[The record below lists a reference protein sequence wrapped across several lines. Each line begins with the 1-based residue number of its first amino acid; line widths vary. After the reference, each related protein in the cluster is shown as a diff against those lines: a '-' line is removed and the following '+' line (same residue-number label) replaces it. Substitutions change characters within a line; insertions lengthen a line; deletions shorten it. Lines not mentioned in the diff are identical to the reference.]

1 MALKAAG
8 SKPHSVAIYARIS
21 QDGEGSGLGVRRQE
35 EDCRELAD
43 RRGWP
48 VAGIY
53 VDNDVSAYSGKVR
66 PQYRQMLHDIRD
78 GVIDGLIVW
87 HLDRLHRRPK
97 ELEEFFEICDQAT
110 LKHMASVSGD
120 VDLSTDDGR
129 FHARIL
135 GAVARKESDDKSRRI
150 KRKHVELA
158 RDGQHLGG
166 VGVPLGYSYD
176 LATKELAIVPK
187 EAEVVRL
194 VFDRFLE
201 GWGLRQIAKEVE
213 ERGVIGKRGR
223 TRWRGTGGITKIL
236 DNPTYAGFRHYL
248 GELTEGK
255 WEPLISREQW
265 EQSCAL
271 REAAKATSPAQNRKG
286 KGKALLSNLLTCECG
301 EPMWRDSYASNDARS
316 AYKCRRSKTKKWGDC
331 TAGAIS
337 AQRVERLIEE
347 AFLTRIAGP
356 YSEHVQT
363 KPRSALVDGSTK
375 SSSGPEEEL
384 RRIEQQMERLIEL
397 SLDAPGPL
405 AARKFNEK
413 AEQLETR
420 RKELLKG
427 RSLRVAAGVEER
439 RRLDGIKQLRERLGD
454 LPTIWQHATSEER
467 NMFLRLTIDTATV
480 HGPGRPKK
488 IRVAWAEW
496 LGGES
501 EEL

>member
-1 MALKAAG
+1 M
-8 SKPHSVAIYARIS
+8 
-21 QDGEGSGLGVRRQE
+21 GVRRQE

-48 VAGIY
+48 LAGIY

-66 PQYRQMLHDIRD
+66 PQYRQMLHDIRE

-97 ELEEFFEICDQAT
+97 ELEEFFEICDQAA

-120 VDLSTDDGR
+120 IDLSTDDGR

-176 LATKELAIVPK
+176 PATKELAIVPK

-194 VFDRFLE
+194 VFDRFLQ
-201 GWGLRQIAKEVE
+201 GWGLRQIAREVE

-223 TRWRGTGGITKIL
+223 TRWNGTGGITKIL
-236 DNPTYAGFRHYL
+236 DNPTYAGFRHYR
-248 GELTEGK
+248 GELTDGK
-255 WEPLISREQW
+255 WEPLISREHW
-265 EQSCAL
+265 DHACAL
-271 REAAKATSPAQNRKG
+271 REAARAASPAQNRKG

-301 EPMWRDSYASNDARS
+301 AAMWRDSYASNEARS
-316 AYKCRRSKTKKWGDC
+316 AYKCSQSKTKKWGDC
-331 TAGAIS
+331 TAGGIS
-337 AQRVERLIEE
+337 ALRAERIIEE
-347 AFLTRIAGP
+347 AFLTRISAP
-356 YSEHVQT
+356 FREHVQQ
-363 KPRSALVDGSTK
+363 KPRASLVEASAAPR
-375 SSSGPEEEL
+375 SGPEEEL
-384 RRIEQQMERLIEL
+384 RRIEQQMERLLDL
-397 SLDAPGPL
+397 SLDSPGPL
-405 AARKFNEK
+405 ASRKFNEK
-413 AEQLETR
+413 AEQLEAR

-427 RSLRVAAGVEER
+427 RSLRVAAGVEDQ
-439 RRLDGIKQLRERLGD
+439 RRLDGIKELRDRIGD
-454 LPTIWQHATSEER
+454 LPTIWQHASAEER
-467 NMFLRLTIDTATV
+467 NMFLRLAIDTATV

-488 IRVAWAEW
+488 IRLLWADW
-496 LGGES
+496 LGGDRDEF
-501 EEL
+501 

>member
-1 MALKAAG
+1 MATAVKATPK
-8 SKPHSVAIYARIS
+8 STAIYCRIS

-35 EDCRELAD
+35 EDCGELAD

-48 VAGIY
+48 ITAIY

-66 PQYRQMLHDIRD
+66 PQYRQMLQDIRD
-78 GVIDGLIVW
+78 GAVDGVIVW

-97 ELEEFFEICDQAT
+97 ELEEFFEICDQAA

-120 VDLSTDDGR
+120 IDLSTDDGR

-176 LATKELAIVPK
+176 PATKELSIVPQ
-187 EAEVVRL
+187 EAEIVRL

-201 GWGLRQIAKEVE
+201 GWALRQIAREVQ
-213 ERGVIGKRGR
+213 ERGVVGKRGR
-223 TRWRGTGGITKIL
+223 KRWTNGAITRIL
-236 DNPTYAGFRHYL
+236 DNPTFASFRHYR

-265 EQSCAL
+265 DQACAL
-271 REAAKATSPAQNRKG
+271 REAARAASPSQNRKG
-286 KGKALLSNLLTCECG
+286 KGKSLLSNLLTCECG
-301 EPMWRDSYASNDARS
+301 AAMWRDSYASDDSRS
-316 AYKCRRSKTKKWGDC
+316 AYKCSRSKTKKWGDC
-331 TAGAIS
+331 TAGMVS
-337 AQRVERLIEE
+337 ANRAERMIEE
-347 AFLTRIAGP
+347 AFLRRIARP
-356 YSEHVQT
+356 FREKVQG
-363 KPRSALVDGSTK
+363 KPRSSLVDGSTTRR
-375 SSSGPEEEL
+375 SGPEDEL
-384 RRIEQQMERLIEL
+384 RKIESQMERLIEL
-397 SLDAPGPL
+397 SLDPPGPL

-413 AEQLETR
+413 AEQLESR
-420 RKELLKG
+420 RKELLRG
-427 RSLRVAAGVEER
+427 RSLRVAAGVEDR
-439 RRLDGIKQLRERLGD
+439 RRLDGIKELRARIGD
-454 LPTIWQHATSEER
+454 LPTIWQNATSEER
-467 NMFLRLTIDTATV
+467 NMFLRLAIDKV
-480 HGPGRPKK
+480 SIHGPGRPKK
-488 IRVAWAEW
+488 IRVTWADW

>member
-1 MALKAAG
+1 M
-8 SKPHSVAIYARIS
+8 
-21 QDGEGSGLGVRRQE
+21 GVRRQE

-48 VAGIY
+48 VTAIY

-66 PQYRQMLHDIRD
+66 PQYRQMLQDIRD
-78 GVIDGLIVW
+78 GVVDGVIVW

-97 ELEEFFEICDQAT
+97 ELEEFFEICDQVA

-120 VDLSTDDGR
+120 IDLSTDDGR

-176 LATKELAIVPK
+176 AATKELSIIPQ
-187 EAEVVRL
+187 EAEIVRL
-194 VFDRFLE
+194 VFDRFLD
-201 GWGLRQIAKEVE
+201 GWGLRQIAREVE
-213 ERGVIGKRGR
+213 ERGVVGKRGR
-223 TRWRGTGGITKIL
+223 KRWTNGAITKIL
-236 DNPTYAGFRHYL
+236 DNPTYAGFRHYR
-248 GELTEGK
+248 GEFTEGK
-255 WEPLISREQW
+255 WEALISREQW
-265 EQSCAL
+265 DQACSL
-271 REAAKATSPAQNRKG
+271 REAARAASPSQNRKG

-301 EPMWRDSYASNDARS
+301 AAMWRDSYASNDARS
-316 AYKCRRSKTKKWGDC
+316 AYKCSRSRTKKWGDC
-331 TAGAIS
+331 TAGGIS
-337 AQRVERLIEE
+337 ALRAERMIEE
-347 AFLTRIAGP
+347 AFLRRVARP
-356 YSEHVQT
+356 FREQVQE
-363 KPRSALVDGSTK
+363 KPRSSLVEGSTTRR
-375 SSSGPEEEL
+375 SGPDEEL

-413 AEQLETR
+413 AEQLESR
-420 RKELLKG
+420 RKELLRG
-427 RSLRVAAGVEER
+427 RSLRVAAGIEDR
-439 RRLDGIKQLRERLGD
+439 RRLDGIKELRARIGD
-454 LPTIWQHATSEER
+454 LPTIWQHAISEER
-467 NMFLRLTIDTATV
+467 NMFLRLAIDKV
-480 HGPGRPKK
+480 SVYGPGRPKK
-488 IRVAWAEW
+488 IRLAWADW

>member
-1 MALKAAG
+1 MALKAEG
-8 SKPHSVAIYARIS
+8 SKPHSVAIYCRIS

-43 RRGWP
+43 RRGWV
-48 VAGIY
+48 VAAIY

-66 PQYRQMLHDIRD
+66 PQYRQMLHDIRE

-97 ELEEFFEICDQAT
+97 ELEEFFEICDQAA

-120 VDLSTDDGR
+120 IDLSTDDGR

-176 LATKELAIVPK
+176 PDTKELAIVPK

-194 VFDRFLE
+194 VFDRFLQ
-201 GWGLRQIAKEVE
+201 GWGLRQIAREVE

-223 TRWRGTGGITKIL
+223 TRWTGTGGITKIL

-265 EQSCAL
+265 EQACSL
-271 REAAKATSPAQNRKG
+271 REAAKAASPAQNRKG

-301 EPMWRDSYASNDARS
+301 APMWRDSYASNDARS
-316 AYKCRRSKTKKWGDC
+316 AYKCSRSKTKKWGDC

-337 AQRVERLIEE
+337 AQRAERLIEQ
-347 AFLTRIAGP
+347 AFLARAAAP
-356 YSEHVQT
+356 FRDKVHE
-363 KPRSALVDGSTK
+363 KPRSALVEGSASRPT
-375 SSSGPEEEL
+375 GPEEEL

-413 AEQLETR
+413 AEQLEAR

-439 RRLDGIKQLRERLGD
+439 RRIEGIKQLRDRIGD
-454 LPTIWQHATSEER
+454 LPTIWQHATREER
-467 NMFLRLTIDTATV
+467 NMFLRLALDEATV
-480 HGPGRPKK
+480 RGPGRPKK
-488 IRVAWAEW
+488 VCLTWAEW
-496 LGGES
+496 LGGET